1 MAAKQGTETR
11 QEFCAEKQEQYG
23 DEERFQQD
31 GTPRRT
37 DSWYIRLS
45 RVRGNSGASTARQFR
60 SSGDG
65 RFLHTGSVV
74 GPRVYEA
81 PDAAGESRGSKADN
95 GHDGA
100 GGGASRSLGFGDSGG
115 LQLGRQMG
123 GDGGWGRNGDALMRF
138 GKRTEAVRL
147 LEKAR
152 AAGPRNPAV
161 LNALAVHHATQGR
174 LAKAIELLE
183 KARASNPDHPLTWI
197 NLGVSH
203 EAMGSADR
211 ALKAYLEAIR
221 LQPDSSEARR
231 RLASLQ

>member
-1 MAAKQGTETR
+1 
-11 QEFCAEKQEQYG
+11 
-23 DEERFQQD
+23 
-31 GTPRRT
+31 
-37 DSWYIRLS
+37 
-45 RVRGNSGASTARQFR
+45 
-60 SSGDG
+60 
-65 RFLHTGSVV
+65 
-74 GPRVYEA
+74 
-81 PDAAGESRGSKADN
+81 
-95 GHDGA
+95 
-100 GGGASRSLGFGDSGG
+100 
-115 LQLGRQMG
+115 MG